1 MKSRNLK
8 FTEAINEA
16 MILSMK
22 KEKKVICY
30 GLGVDDPKKIFN
42 TTNNLKEMF
51 GSKRVFDV
59 PASENA
65 LTGIGI
71 GSSLNGLRPV
81 MVHQRLDFFLY
92 AMDQLI
98 NGAAK
103 WSYIFGGISSLPL
116 TIRLVIGRGWG
127 QGPTHSQSLQSLFL
141 HIPGL
146 KIVMPSNSY
155 QAKGL
160 LNAAIFD
167 NNPVLYLEHR
177 WLHNTY
183 SHVPK
188 KFYKLALDQPQ
199 ILKKGKDITI
209 VSMGYM
215 TNESIIADKILR
227 SHGIQSEIIDMCVMS
242 PLNLTKVFSSVKKT
256 RNLLVLDT
264 STSICSLSSEI
275 LSQTYRKCFG
285 YLKSKPEILAL
296 PHVPQPTSFGLTK
309 KFYNDYIDIIKSVK
323 KILKVK
329 KNIKFKENKKIFH
342 DVPDSNFKGPF

>member
-1 MKSRNLK
+1 MKLRKLK

-22 KEKKVICY
+22 RQKNVICY
-30 GLGVDDPKKIFN
+30 GLGVDDPKRVFN
-42 TTNNLKEMF
+42 TTKKLKEMF

-71 GSSLNGLRPV
+71 GSSINGLRPV

-103 WSYIFGGISSLPL
+103 WSYVFGGVKSLPL

-146 KIVMPSNSY
+146 KIVMPSNAY

-199 ILKKGKDITI
+199 ILKGGKNITI

-215 TNESIIADKILR
+215 TNESLIADKILR
-227 SHGIQSEIIDMCVMS
+227 SHGIESEIIDMCVMS
-242 PLNLTKVFSSVKKT
+242 PLNLKKIFTSVKKT
-256 RNLLVLDT
+256 KNLLVLDT
-264 STSICSLSSEI
+264 STSICSLASEV
-275 LSQTYRKCFG
+275 LSQIFRNCFR

-309 KFYNDYIDIIKSVK
+309 NFYNDYTDIIKSVK
-323 KILKVK
+323 NILKIK
-329 KNIKFKENKKIFH
+329 KDIKFKINKKIFH
-342 DVPDSNFKGPF
+342 DVPDENFKGPF

>member
-1 MKSRNLK
+1 MKNRNIN
-8 FTEAINEA
+8 FTDAITEA

-22 KEKKVICY
+22 KQKNVICY
-30 GLGVDDPKKIFN
+30 GLGIDDPKRIFN
-42 TTNNLKEMF
+42 TTKNLKEIF

-103 WSYIFGGISSLPL
+103 WSYVFGGTKSLPL
-116 TIRLVIGRGWG
+116 TIRLIIGRGCG

-146 KIVMPSNSY
+146 KVVMPSNPY

-167 NNPVLYLEHR
+167 NNPVLFLEHR

-188 KFYKLALDQPQ
+188 KFYKLNIEEPQ

-215 TNESIIADKILR
+215 TNEAIVADKILR
-227 SHGIQSEIIDMCVMS
+227 SYGIESEIVDMCVMS
-242 PLNLTKVFSSVKKT
+242 PMNLNKVFNSVRKT
-256 RNLLVLDT
+256 NNLLVLDT

-275 LSQTYRKCFG
+275 LSQTLRSCFN

-309 KFYNDYIDIIKSVK
+309 NFYNDYVDIIKSVK
-323 KILKVK
+323 RILKIK
-329 KNIKFKENKKIFH
+329 KNIKIKDSKRIYH
-342 DVPDSNFKGPF
+342 DVPDANFKGPF

>member
-1 MKSRNLK
+1 MKISFSQAINKALTEEMKKNSNLVCFGLGINDSLK
-8 FTEAINEA
+8 FIGTTKGLE
-16 MILSMK
+16 
-22 KEKKVICY
+22 EK
-30 GLGVDDPKKIFN
+30 
-42 TTNNLKEMF
+42 F
-51 GSKRVFDV
+51 GSERVFET
-59 PASENA
+59 PTSENA
-65 LTGIGI
+65 MTGIGI
-71 GSSLNGLRPV
+71 GMSLYKNPCV
-81 MVHQRLDFFLY
+81 MLHQRLDFFLY

-103 WSYIFGGISSLPL
+103 WSYVFGGVKSLPL

-146 KIVMPSNSY
+146 KIVMPSNAY

-199 ILKKGKDITI
+199 ILKGGKNITI

-215 TNESIIADKILR
+215 TNESLIADKILR
-227 SHGIQSEIIDMCVMS
+227 SHGIESEIIDMCVMS
-242 PLNLTKVFSSVKKT
+242 PLNLKKIFTSVKKT
-256 RNLLVLDT
+256 KNLLVLDT
-264 STSICSLSSEI
+264 STSICSLASEV
-275 LSQTYRKCFG
+275 LSQIFRNCFR

-309 KFYNDYIDIIKSVK
+309 NFYNDYTDIIKSVK
-323 KILKVK
+323 NILKIK
-329 KNIKFKENKKIFH
+329 KDIKFKIDKKIFH
-342 DVPDSNFKGPF
+342 DVPDENFKGPF

>member
-1 MKSRNLK
+1 MKFRNLQ
-8 FTEAINEA
+8 FAESINEA
-16 MILSMK
+16 MTLSMK
-22 KEKKVICY
+22 KDKNIICY
-30 GLGVDDPKKIFN
+30 GLGVDDPKRIFG
-42 TTNNLKEMF
+42 TTKKLKEKF
-51 GSKRVFDV
+51 GAKRVFDV

-103 WSYIFGGISSLPL
+103 WSYVFGGVKSLPL
-116 TIRLVIGRGWG
+116 TIRLVVGRGWG

-146 KIVMPSNSY
+146 KVVMPSNAY

-167 NNPVLYLEHR
+167 NNPVLYLENR
-177 WLHNTY
+177 WLHNTF

-188 KFYKLALDQPQ
+188 KFYKLSLDQPQ
-199 ILKKGKDITI
+199 IIKKGKHITI

-215 TNESIIADKILR
+215 TNEAIKADKILR
-227 SHGIQSEIIDMCVMS
+227 SYGVESEIIDMCVMS
-242 PLNLTKVFSSVKKT
+242 PLNLTKVFNSVKKT

-264 STSICSLSSEI
+264 STPICSLSSEI
-275 LSQTYRKCFG
+275 LSQVFRKNFNN
-285 YLKSKPEILAL
+285 LQSKPEILSL

-309 KFYNDYIDIIKSVK
+309 NFYNDYINIISSVI
-323 KILKVK
+323 KILK
-329 KNIKFKENKKIFH
+329 IKKKIKIKRNTKLFH

>member
-1 MKSRNLK
+1 MKPRNLK

-22 KEKKVICY
+22 RQKNIICY
-30 GLGVDDPKKIFN
+30 GLGVDDPKRIFN
-42 TTNNLKEMF
+42 TTKNLKEMF

-59 PASENA
+59 PTSENA

-81 MVHQRLDFFLY
+81 IVHQRLDFFLY

-103 WSYIFGGISSLPL
+103 WSYVFGGARSLPL
-116 TIRLVIGRGWG
+116 TIRLIIGRGWG

-146 KIVMPSNSY
+146 KVVMPSNSY

-199 ILKKGKDITI
+199 TLKKGKDLTI

-227 SHGIQSEIIDMCVMS
+227 SNGVQSEIIDMCVMS
-242 PLNLTKVFSSVKKT
+242 PLNLTKVFNSVKKT
-256 RNLLVLDT
+256 KHLLVLDT
-264 STSICSLSSEI
+264 SSSICSLSSEI
-275 LSQTYRKCFG
+275 LSQTFRNCFK
-285 YLKSKPEILAL
+285 YLKSKPKILAL

-309 KFYNDYIDIIKSVK
+309 NFHNDYIDIIKSVK
-323 KILKVK
+323 NILKINK
-329 KNIKFKENKKIFH
+329 DIKFKVNKKILH
-342 DVPDSNFKGPF
+342 DVPDVNFKGPF